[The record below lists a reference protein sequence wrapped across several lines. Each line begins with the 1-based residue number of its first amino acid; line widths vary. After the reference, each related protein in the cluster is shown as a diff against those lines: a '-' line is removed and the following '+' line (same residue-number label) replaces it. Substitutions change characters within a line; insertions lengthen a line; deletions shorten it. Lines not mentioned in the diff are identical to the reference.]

1 MYLKDTIM
9 FRVITAMASGRIK
22 LLVSKLV
29 QLMVVSRLPDGSLDF
44 ILRESEMIKII

>member
-22 LLVSKLV
+22 LLVNKPA
-29 QLMVVSRLPDGSLDF
+29 QLMVASRLPDGSLNF
-44 ILRESEMIKII
+44 IFTV